1 MEQTQMKEALDS
13 LCVLP
18 RDIDRLCPS
27 IGEPVYVDVDG
38 DGHYKTMTL
47 ASITPRYLTFRIGS
61 PRTSIG
67 WLEFKV
73 CRRRTGLSF
82 TFVLSR
88 GWGGAL
94 YCKFQEGEAC
104 RQAAKLREGEVTVGR
119 REE

>member
-1 MEQTQMKEALDS
+1 MEQEQIKEPLDT
-13 LCVLP
+13 LYVLP
-18 RDIDRLCPS
+18 KDIVWLCPR

-61 PRTSIG
+61 PRTSPG

-73 CRRRTGLSF
+73 CRRRTGLGF

-88 GWGGAL
+88 GWAGAL
-94 YCKFQEGEAC
+94 YCRLHKVE
-104 RQAAKLREGEVTVGR
+104 KSSD
-119 REE
+119 